1 MFLPD
6 PLVSLPNLIST
17 LQDSHSISGLGVNL
31 AKCSALPINIP
42 PHISTSI
49 KDSFGITLTDN
60 SLQCLGVPLAPSLR
74 ARYNANYP
82 QAFLKT
88 KQWLQLWS
96 TFSIP
101 LLGRITAIKMS
112 NLPKLLYFFRALPLY
127 VSHQTWS
134 REPITNSFGK
144 VNPPDMVNYS
154 HIDPFHRED

>member
-17 LQDSHSISGLGVNL
+17 LQEFHLISGLGVNL

-49 KDSFGITLTDN
+49 KDSLGITLTDN
-60 SLQCLGVPLAPSLR
+60 SLQYLGVPIAPPFELGTTPTTLRPSLKLNNG
-74 ARYNANYP
+74 YNFGLRFPSLCWDGSRPLKCPSSQNCCI
-82 QAFLKT
+82 FLELFSYMCLT
-88 KQWLQLWS
+88 K
-96 TFSIP
+96 
-101 LLGRITAIKMS
+101 
-112 NLPKLLYFFRALPLY
+112 
-127 VSHQTWS
+127 TWS

-144 VNPPDMVNYS
+144 ANPPDMVNYS